1 MRNSFWFQALKRGW
15 HGFRLVWMP
24 MAGYLLAVWLVSWGL
39 LSPFVSWTLSLLTAG
54 PEGRII
60 GNTELIDWLLSR
72 SGLLFLALGGSFV
85 LMSLV
90 VQLVGLIWMAR
101 QREQTGIQHIKE
113 ALIRLFYAFPNLF
126 RFCVTAFLLCLLLL
140 LPLVFG
146 LGAVYYFF
154 LSAHDINF
162 YLTAKPPAW
171 TWALALGGLWTFMWA
186 CAAGGL
192 LVRWIYL
199 LPLWLDRV
207 RPFRKSLGNSWRIT
221 RGVFWR
227 LSGLIGLCIL
237 LWMLAQVGAAQGLVL
252 AMSPGISL
260 FSQNLWGL
268 FIVICIYLALTTI
281 FSFVI
286 HFLGVGWTVCTLMTC
301 YQEHSTSLWVHP
313 PSKVSPE
320 PAEEHSSSDHQKLL
334 RWIPVLSLATL
345 VAMGVGFSGWLFQ
358 DRDLPAKPLLII
370 AHRAGAH
377 YGPENTLAALEKTI
391 EQKADYAE
399 IDVQKTFDGT
409 VVVVHDQ
416 DLMRLAHDPR
426 RIRETTY
433 QDLSK
438 VDIGS
443 GFHKEFAGERL
454 ARLSDFLSV
463 ASGKISLLIELKYY
477 GEDPLLAEETAK
489 LVRQADMEK
498 EVAFMSL
505 NLEGVRQIKRLAPQ
519 VAAGYLFAAGLGDLA
534 QLDVDFLAVPIGQA
548 TAGLMKAAEEKS
560 MRVYAWTVN
569 DIDGILDL
577 MEVGIDG
584 IITDDPA
591 LARKA
596 VEDIRKL
603 SAMERLL
610 FRFRH
615 VWD

>member
-1 MRNSFWFQALKRGW
+1 
-15 HGFRLVWMP
+15 

-39 LSPFVSWTLSLLTAG
+39 LSPFVSWMLSLLTAG
-54 PEGRII
+54 PEGWFI
-60 GNTELIDWLLSR
+60 GNTELIGWLLSR
-72 SGLLFLALGGSFV
+72 SGLLFLALWGSFA

-90 VQLVGLIWMAR
+90 AQLVGLIWIAR
-101 QREQTGIQHIKE
+101 QWEQSGTRRVKE
-113 ALIRLFYAFPNLF
+113 ALIHLFYEFPSLF
-126 RFCVTAFLLCLLLL
+126 RFCVTAFLLCVLLM

-162 YLTAKPPAW
+162 YLTANPPAW
-171 TWALALGGLWTFMWA
+171 TWALVLGGLWTFMWA
-186 CAAGGL
+186 GAAGGL

-199 LPLWLDRV
+199 LPFWLDRV
-207 RPFRKSLGNSWRIT
+207 RPFRRALGNSWRIT

-237 LWMLAQVGAAQGLVL
+237 LWMLAQLLAALGLIL

-281 FSFVI
+281 LSFVI
-286 HFLGVGWTVCTLMTC
+286 HFVGAGWTVSTVIAC
-301 YQEHSTSLWVHP
+301 YQEHSTSLWGRP
-313 PSKVSPE
+313 PSKVSSE
-320 PAEEHSSSDHQKLL
+320 PVQEHYSSDHPKLL
-334 RWIPVLSLATL
+334 RWVLLLSLATL
-345 VAMGVGFSGWLFQ
+345 VAMGIGFSGWLFQ
-358 DRDLPAKPLLII
+358 DRDLPAKPILII

-399 IDVQKTFDGT
+399 IDVQRTFDGT

-416 DLMRLAHDPR
+416 DLMRLARDPR
-426 RIRETTY
+426 RVRETTY

-443 GFHKEFAGERL
+443 GFNKEFAGERL

-463 ASGKISLLIELKYY
+463 ASGKIRLLIELKYY
-477 GEDPLLAEETAK
+477 GADPLLAGETAK
-489 LVRQADMEK
+489 LVHQAGMEK

-505 NLEGVRQIKRLAPQ
+505 SLEGVKQIKHLTPQ
-519 VAAGYLFAAGLGDLA
+519 IPAGYLFVAGLGDLA
-534 QLDVDFLAVPIGQA
+534 QLDVNFLAVPIGQA
-548 TAGLMKAAEEKS
+548 TARLMKAAEEKG
-560 MRVYAWTVN
+560 MKVYAWTVN

-603 SAMERLL
+603 SAMERFL

-615 VWD
+615 VWN